1 MITKQDTRVKK
12 PEKISSKWS
21 ETTGSLI
28 HSFIKNYSLTTYY
41 EPDIILAS
49 GNTDVNKRVKT
60 PSSWSLYSRERKTA
74 ALFGSHSGQQIK
86 HIKI

>member
-1 MITKQDTRVKK
+1 MITEQDTRIKK
-12 PEKISSKWS
+12 PEKISFKWS

-41 EPDIILAS
+41 DPDIILAS
-49 GNTDVNKRVKT
+49 GSTDVNKRVKT
-60 PSSWSLYSRERKTA
+60 ASSWSLYSRERKTA

-86 HIKI
+86 HVKI